1 MGSRTFT
8 LVVVHVHGL
17 HDALAIDAVILLLAT
32 HVLVIALPRTAIERQ
47 HGAAPEEES
56 SSQAAIKSR
65 ERLLAT
71 LVLRRRAETD
81 RDLRKFFV
89 KALS

>member
-47 HGAAPEEES
+47 HGAGARGGEQLTS
-56 SSQAAIKSR
+56 SNKKQSAC
-65 ERLLAT
+65 
-71 LVLRRRAETD
+71 LRRWLCVAGLKPTATFG
-81 RDLRKFFV
+81 KFFV
-89 KALS
+89 KA